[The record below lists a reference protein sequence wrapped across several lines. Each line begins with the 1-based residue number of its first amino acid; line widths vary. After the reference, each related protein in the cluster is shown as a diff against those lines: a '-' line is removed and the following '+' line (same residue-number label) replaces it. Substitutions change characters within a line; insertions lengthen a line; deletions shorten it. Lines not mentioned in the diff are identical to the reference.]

1 MPLVELHHDDGDVV
15 RNHAPTDPAF
25 HAGETMMETAVQPPS
40 PPQLA
45 DPAFDPVA
53 ETPRGP
59 EPGLMLPATAAC
71 ALVARLGQAPPPHAS
86 RASLPLVLR
95 RINAPVTAQFARRFP
110 K

>member
-25 HAGETMMETAVQPPS
+25 HSGASMIETAVQTPR

-53 ETPRGP
+53 ETPCNP
-59 EPGLMLPATAAC
+59 EPGLMLPAMSAC
-71 ALVARLGQAPPPHAS
+71 ALVARLGQAHPPHPCRPDRKSTRLNSSHHSISYA
-86 RASLPLVLR
+86 
-95 RINAPVTAQFARRFP
+95 
-110 K
+110 